1 MKAWV
6 LGVFVVAGCNQIF
19 GNHTATSFD
28 APKFDSGL
36 GIDAAETTMSLQY
49 MVLGDPTTPP
59 MLDPPTLVKAPGMVQ
74 VGAIPPA
81 VLGAADVQTQ
91 DDDGN
96 WAIPLSLRGAT
107 FLVRYTP
114 PDGIPVDFYTS
125 HVSAHFVIPS
135 LGRLAPRSPVSNTP
149 PTEQTVVEAFVG
161 GPDGSSGSWNHGRF
175 FEVGGL
181 WAISEQNACCIGIDK
196 SVLANWVSLS
206 GPQAVPGAKDTMVLT
221 DAQSDGSSGFLAYGY
236 GTVQAPNGF
245 DNNGNPI
252 SPFSTSAWH
261 APTVKTSLRAS
272 PEAVH
277 PYAARAFSV
286 LDDNAA
292 VEDTQFPK
300 ISGGVVPS
308 IAVTPASGPILASGS
323 TAGGLEQ
330 VGFLPLAQSGVI
342 PMNFVNPFDGTD
354 PVLPTLPTVVV
365 QRGSETRTF
374 AGTSLKVSSGI
385 TAIAPTASGDPSVNF
400 GDGVAIATNIVLA
413 PIVVADGGIMGTPIA
428 LLNADH
434 TSVTSPGGTLAF
446 GLSFAADMSGN
457 LIDDCMITVY
467 RLDTSSIT
475 PIHRY
480 LVNSVPT
487 EAAPVLIAKTVFDSA
502 SEYTLG
508 ISCFH
513 GHPMAASE
521 ADWSVV
527 KFPFAA
533 STIYTKS
540 FTVP

>member
-1 MKAWV
+1 MKAWFV
-6 LGVFVVAGCNQIF
+6 GVFVVAGCNQIF

-59 MLDPPTLVKAPGMVQ
+59 TLDPPTLIKAPAMVQ

-135 LGRLAPRSPVSNTP
+135 LGRLTPRSPVSNTP
-149 PTEQTVVEAFVG
+149 PTEQTVVEAFTG
-161 GPDGSSGSWNHGRF
+161 GPDGTMGSWSHGRF

-181 WAISEQNACCIGIDK
+181 WAISEQNTCCLGVDK
-196 SVLANWVSLS
+196 SVLSNWVSLS

-221 DAQSDGSSGFLAYGY
+221 DAQSDGGSGFLAYGY

-245 DNNGNPI
+245 DSNGNPI
-252 SPFSTSAWH
+252 SPFSTSVWH

-277 PYAARAFSV
+277 PYAARAFTV
-286 LDDNAA
+286 LNDNAA
-292 VEDTQFPK
+292 VEDAQFPK

-308 IAVTPASGPILASGS
+308 IAVTPVTGPILASGS

-330 VGFLPLAQSGVI
+330 VAFLPLAQSPVI
-342 PMNFVNPFDGTD
+342 PMNFVNPFDGSD
-354 PVLPTLPTVVV
+354 AVLPTLPTVVV

-374 AGTSLKVSSGI
+374 ADTSLKVSSGI
-385 TAIAPTASGDPSVNF
+385 TAIAPATSGATSSVNF
-400 GDGVAIATNIVLA
+400 GDGVAIATSVEL
-413 PIVVADGGIMGTPIA
+413 TPITTVQTPQIP

-434 TSVTSPGGTLAF
+434 TSVMTLMGSYSTLA
-446 GLSFAADMSGN
+446 LSFAADMSGN

-480 LVNSVPT
+480 LVSSIPT
-487 EAAPVLIAKTVFDSA
+487 EAAPVLVAKTVFDSA

-521 ADWSVV
+521 ADWRPVG
-527 KFPFAA
+527 FPFAA
-533 STIYTKS
+533 STVYTKS